1 MCCWASLKPD
11 SRRSLKLEDTGMGK
25 CCCSE
30 THIFSGIDDGLMHS
44 MDSSCP
50 CILLLRTTYA
60 EEGCLSES
68 GGVGNMVE
76 EVLPEHWVM
85 GGETNIS
92 PCSDPE
98 CTGVGIPPHSDSTE
112 RTSDE
117 AHIASTMGE
126 ASVSL
131 AAGEMWLSKDSAEA
145 DRLRA
150 SCEEMHSNSCQF

>member
-1 MCCWASLKPD
+1 M
-11 SRRSLKLEDTGMGK
+11 DTGIGK

-30 THIFSGIDDGLMHS
+30 THIFSGVDDGLMHC

-50 CILLLRTTYA
+50 CILVLRTTNA

-76 EVLPEHWVM
+76 GVLPEYWVM
-85 GGETNIS
+85 GGETNMS

-112 RTSDE
+112 RTSVE
-117 AHIASTMGE
+117 AHTASTME
-126 ASVSL
+126 EVSVSL
-131 AAGEMWLSKDSAEA
+131 TAGDMWLSKDSAE
-145 DRLRA
+145 DEDP
-150 SCEEMHSNSCQF
+150 SCEDNMKTYWY

>member
-1 MCCWASLKPD
+1 MCCWASLRPD
-11 SRRSLKLEDTGMGK
+11 SRTPLRPLDTGMGK

-30 THIFSGIDDGLMHS
+30 THIFSGVEDGLKHS

-50 CILLLRTTYA
+50 CILALRTTNA

-76 EVLPEHWVM
+76 GVLPEHWVM
-85 GGETNIS
+85 DGETNVS

-98 CTGVGIPPHSDSTE
+98 WTGVAIPPHSDSTE

-117 AHIASTMGE
+117 AHTASTMGE
-126 ASVSL
+126 DSVSL

-145 DRLRA
+145 EGLSA
-150 SCEEMHSNSCQF
+150 SCENMH

>member
-1 MCCWASLKPD
+1 
-11 SRRSLKLEDTGMGK
+11 MGK
-25 CCCSE
+25 CCCSK
-30 THIFSGIDDGLMHS
+30 TQIFSGVEDGLMHS

-50 CILLLRTTYA
+50 CILAPRTTTA

-76 EVLPEHWVM
+76 GVLPEHWVM
-85 GGETNIS
+85 GGETNMS

-117 AHIASTMGE
+117 VHTASTMFE
-126 ASVSL
+126 DSVSL
-131 AAGEMWLSKDSAEA
+131 AAGEMLLTKDSAE
-145 DRLRA
+145 DDVLSA
-150 SCEEMHSNSCQF
+150 SYITYITII